1 MNTTAE
7 SNAIEFLKKLIK
19 GVFNI
24 DINGFENQQDYYNL
38 FNICITIDTTVKSKL
53 LFILFDTLF
62 IKEGKFRNSIKK
74 EYLKAYDILQKNNPT
89 KEEKEFIIE
98 YLKEEREEF
107 SIILIEKMFP
117 KNIFNLMCFILKIN
131 KDFSIFFKCF
141 EIVMENINKYYI
153 PNVNTYFFKKEDTEH
168 LLDEIMDIIEE
179 IYQNEDSDFFSIIY
193 NGQSFIK
200 IKLSEE
206 QKKNYILKKSDKSV
220 KKIKNF
226 IKQKKMQ
233 QLIAEKEDKQFI
245 KNNTNEINIINEN
258 NKKLINKAENH
269 SIIPNNNKLNN
280 ESDISSLK
288 NEMNAL
294 KIKNEKLEKDLNI
307 IKAQYEN
314 FKAEKKEL
322 QNQLISQKETLEKEL
337 KETFEKELSI
347 QKEQFLNK
355 LNIQKK
361 QILSLNARINSLE
374 NEKALLKENNKKFRD
389 SLIVVKNNEESKI
402 NSLNVIIKNK
412 EEEIKL
418 LNKKLNLIQCR
429 GLIKSIIDIIYGFYN
444 KLDYNNDYV
453 NKVNNIKQKLN
464 QSSEENK
471 NLSFF
476 LTELSEFI
484 QEIYENKNRGDALAH
499 PIPLL
504 NDISKII
511 NDYPNVKKFFISLD
525 MDNLIGKLNQYY
537 KIKMLPNKNEIIL
550 AREINDLFNIAKEV
564 FTFKLAQLNQ

>member
-24 DINGFENQQDYYNL
+24 DINGFGNQQDYYNL

-117 KNIFNLMCFILKIN
+117 KNIFNLMCFIMKIN

-374 NEKALLKENNKKFRD
+374 NEK
-389 SLIVVKNNEESKI
+389 VY
-402 NSLNVIIKNK
+402 IK
-412 EEEIKL
+412 
-418 LNKKLNLIQCR
+418 
-429 GLIKSIIDIIYGFYN
+429 
-444 KLDYNNDYV
+444 
-453 NKVNNIKQKLN
+453 
-464 QSSEENK
+464 
-471 NLSFF
+471 
-476 LTELSEFI
+476 
-484 QEIYENKNRGDALAH
+484 
-499 PIPLL
+499 
-504 NDISKII
+504 
-511 NDYPNVKKFFISLD
+511 
-525 MDNLIGKLNQYY
+525 
-537 KIKMLPNKNEIIL
+537 
-550 AREINDLFNIAKEV
+550 
-564 FTFKLAQLNQ
+564 